1 MFIRPVVR
9 YNEGVDET
17 IANELVQTA
26 LLGEAID
33 AGPALIFVAD
43 EEMKY
48 VAVNAFAATVLGYT
62 RAELLALRVSDVAVP
77 EEGAG
82 RFEEMVSTGSLDGV
96 SPIRRKDGVLLR
108 FRYQAR
114 QTTVAGT
121 AFFVSIGFLED

>member
-62 RAELLALRVSDVAVP
+62 RAELLALRVL
-77 EEGAG
+77 GRRRAG
-82 RFEEMVSTGSLDGV
+82 GGSRALRGDGLDRSLDGV
-96 SPIRRKDGVLLR
+96 SPIRRKDGVVLR